1 MSTQDRNTSLAE
13 LRDSIQ
19 ELPTIPETL
28 SRILSLLEDPNSG
41 ARDLAE
47 VIRCDAPLAA
57 KVLRLANS
65 PLYRKQRS
73 IATIQEC
80 VSVLGY
86 RTVRQVALC
95 VSVISTLGQ
104 ECEARGAGLDYRE
117 LWRHG
122 VAVGAVAQELARQ
135 ADTCDAETA
144 FTAGLLHDLGK
155 LVLSLEFPRTYG
167 ELVAQRCR
175 EGRHLVEVERREL
188 GFDHARAGEELA
200 TAWNF
205 PVELAEPIGAHHEA
219 QPPGPTV
226 AVVALA
232 DYLGNLLDPSDG
244 DLGFDAMLVDTA
256 PFYRTAGLQ
265 REDVEAHLDQLR
277 DAIRAAS
284 PLRNLH

>member
-1 MSTQDRNTSLAE
+1 MSTRERNTSLAE

-57 KVLRLANS
+57 KILRLANS
-65 PLYRKQRS
+65 PLYRKQRT
-73 IATIQEC
+73 IGTIQEC

-104 ECEARGAGLDYRE
+104 ECEARGASVDYRD

-122 VAVGAVAQELARQ
+122 VAVAAVAQALARQ
-135 ADTCDAETA
+135 AGNCDPEIA

-155 LVLSLEFPRTYG
+155 LVLGLEFPSTYG
-167 ELVAQRCR
+167 ELVALRCR

-200 TAWNF
+200 SAWSF
-205 PVELAEPIGAHHEA
+205 PVELVEPIGAHHED
-219 QPPGPTV
+219 QPPGALV

-232 DYLGNLLDPSDG
+232 DYLGNLLDPADG

-256 PFYRTAGLQ
+256 PLYRAAGLQ
-265 REDVEAHLDQLR
+265 REDVEAGLEQLR
-277 DAIRAAS
+277 EAIRTAS
-284 PLRNLH
+284 PLRNLD